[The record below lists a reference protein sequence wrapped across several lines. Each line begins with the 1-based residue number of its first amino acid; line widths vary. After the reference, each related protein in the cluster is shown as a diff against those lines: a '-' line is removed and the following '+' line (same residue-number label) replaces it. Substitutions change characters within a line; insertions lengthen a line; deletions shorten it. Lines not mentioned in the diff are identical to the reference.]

1 MVKQKRP
8 VFLNLWQIRFPI
20 TAIMSV
26 LHRLTGVL
34 LFLAIPFF
42 IYTLQRSLESE
53 SGFQTVSQYFDLF
66 MVKIILT
73 LLVWSL
79 LHHLLAGVRYLLLDI
94 DLGIER
100 QQAKLTA
107 WLVIISA
114 ISLLLVFAG
123 VCL

>member
-20 TAIMSV
+20 TAIMSI
-26 LHRLTGVL
+26 LHRLTGIL
-34 LFLAIPFF
+34 LFLAIPLF
-42 IYTLQRSLESE
+42 IYTLQLSLTNEA
-53 SGFQTVSQYFDLF
+53 GFQAVVNYFDSPL
-66 MVKIILT
+66 VKVGLL

-114 ISLLLVFAG
+114 LVILLVFAG